1 MVVSP
6 AEKKREEELLD
17 IKRKRRSRNDIRPE
31 MECDLSRLRKNDM
44 DRNVVVF
51 VVAELEGVVVV
62 AEED

>member
-1 MVVSP
+1 M
-6 AEKKREEELLD
+6 KREEELLD

-51 VVAELEGVVVV
+51 VVAELEGVVV

>member
-1 MVVSP
+1 MVVAP

-51 VVAELEGVVVV
+51 VVAELEGVVV

>member
-1 MVVSP
+1 MVVAP

-31 MECDLSRLRKNDM
+31 MECDLSRLRKDDM

-51 VVAELEGVVVV
+51 VVVAELEGVVV